1 MITDT
6 YKYNLAWFLLLNLFE
21 ILSVKAVQY
30 LVFGNFAGASRRANK
45 ATSSQND

>member
-1 MITDT
+1 MVFAA
-6 YKYNLAWFLLLNLFE
+6 KYMDLFE